1 MASTK
6 TTELW
11 LFPCSIHRM
20 NLGASL
26 KSDIRPL
33 ATWPPRRMAIAPWI
47 EGKLQV
53 WFGHQ
58 TLLFNMVYELRVW
71 FMNRRELN
79 QDSIFLID
87 HKTTGT
93 SSKLFF
99 SISAVL
105 LSQYDPTR
113 ISIFILPLKRYIFG
127 PYLDQG
133 FSMAIWPYY
142 ALLMNQ
148 YVALFFFV
156 ASSHVCRRVLLWETQ
171 LGS

>member
-1 MASTK
+1 
-6 TTELW
+6 
-11 LFPCSIHRM
+11 
-20 NLGASL
+20 
-26 KSDIRPL
+26 
-33 ATWPPRRMAIAPWI
+33 
-47 EGKLQV
+47 
-53 WFGHQ
+53 
-58 TLLFNMVYELRVW
+58 MVYELRVW

-148 YVALFFFV
+148 YVALFFFRSFLPCL
-156 ASSHVCRRVLLWETQ
+156 SSRFVVRNPARQLVREGSSSQVFKWNCGIPGRAKGPWEAGCGWGGMAFHHQ
-171 LGS
+171 NRHGGFAHIGMPVQ